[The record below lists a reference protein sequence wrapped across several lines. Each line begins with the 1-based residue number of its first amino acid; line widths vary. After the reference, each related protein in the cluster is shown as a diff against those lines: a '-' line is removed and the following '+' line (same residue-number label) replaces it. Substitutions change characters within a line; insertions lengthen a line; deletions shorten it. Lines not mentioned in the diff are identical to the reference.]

1 MQIYLKGLR
10 DLFASQGRYMLA
22 FERYI
27 LIPRLHG
34 NHAHISVISIDEDA
48 ARRAK
53 EVKCMDGWHDV
64 YVWRVL

>member
-10 DLFASQGRYMLA
+10 DLFACQGRYMLA
-22 FERYI
+22 FERYL

-48 ARRAK
+48 ARCAK
-53 EVKCMDGWHDV
+53 EVGCIDGWHDI
-64 YVWRVL
+64 YASRFL